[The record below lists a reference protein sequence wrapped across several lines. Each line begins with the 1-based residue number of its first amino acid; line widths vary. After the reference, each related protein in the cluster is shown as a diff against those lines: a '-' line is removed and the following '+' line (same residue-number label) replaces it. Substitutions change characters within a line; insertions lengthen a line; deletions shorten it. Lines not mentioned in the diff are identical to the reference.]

1 MHFNGGEASLWLAE
15 DNDFLSQLEDSI
27 VI

>member
-15 DNDFLSQLEDSI
+15 ENDILSQLEDSI